1 MKIEKKYFLEVAKG
15 FWRLNIIFISFNQ
28 GLESVVFLLY
38 QLLEQQ
44 LIKTVLTS
52 KILGFLQRTRIQQV
66 CLIPSKNVHVVRNS
80 QNLGPDHNHINFVK
94 LVRKVYFIFLFCF
107 IDVCSLRLDFE
118 TLTILGPAT
127 TGEAPTTGATA
138 PGHGCQDSFMVT
150 VRNYYYLFQ
159 KDKPAK
165 KN

>member
-1 MKIEKKYFLEVAKG
+1 M
-15 FWRLNIIFISFNQ
+15 
-28 GLESVVFLLY
+28 
-38 QLLEQQ
+38 
-44 LIKTVLTS
+44 
-52 KILGFLQRTRIQQV
+52 
-66 CLIPSKNVHVVRNS
+66 
-80 QNLGPDHNHINFVK
+80 
-94 LVRKVYFIFLFCF
+94 
-107 IDVCSLRLDFE
+107 RLDFE

-165 KN
+165 KTNFKLAKFEIRFAG